1 MSLIP
6 ALTRARPCICQ
17 VGVLSGG
24 GMGQCDTNALSLRCS
39 VAGDDGKENPVNA
52 PDQLPAVD
60 DGTIQSIADI

>member
-1 MSLIP
+1 
-6 ALTRARPCICQ
+6 
-17 VGVLSGG
+17 
-24 GMGQCDTNALSLRCS
+24 MGQCDTNALSLRCS